1 MGHSLGTN
9 LLNLLSHTDLAVV
22 LSAELTTQTTQ
33 LNVMRTGQLERDLIN
48 TGLRYCRV
56 DGCYQDTTEKA
67 FIVMCND
74 LHDVMRIECLGIH
87 KYKQDSILIVDI
99 DKSIAMLKYADACT
113 MIGRGF
119 EQVDSNK
126 DFNNYM
132 TVDGETWVIV

>member
-22 LSAELTTQTTQ
+22 ISAELSRAAPS

-48 TGLRYCRV
+48 TGLQYCRV
-56 DGCYQDTTEKA
+56 SGCYHGTTEQA
-67 FIVMCND
+67 FVVMCND
-74 LHDVMRIECLGIH
+74 LFDVMRIECLGIH
-87 KYKQDSILIVDI
+87 KYKQDSVLIVDQN
-99 DKSIAMLKYADACT
+99 KCLAMLKYADLCT
-113 MIGRGF
+113 VIGRGF

-126 DFNNYM
+126 GLDNYM